1 MQKFSIGPVSLPGTK
16 GLFLIAGPCLV
27 ESREMAMEVAAELD
41 RIRKAEDIPVIFK
54 GSYRKANR
62 SSASSYTGIGDR
74 EALEIM
80 REIRETFGMPVLTDV
95 HETSEVELAAAY
107 VDVLQI
113 PAFLCRQTE
122 LIVAAASTGLAVNIK
137 KGQFLAPQDMAY
149 AAEKAASTG
158 NRKIMLTERGTT
170 FGYHNLVVDFRG
182 LPIMADSGWPVILD
196 VTHSVQLPGAG
207 AGVSG
212 GDRRFLM
219 PLARAAVATGVDG
232 LFFEVHPD
240 PATAMSDAS
249 TQAPL
254 ARFGEMVRELMQLQ
268 RCMTSIREEFHSR

>member
-1 MQKFSIGPVSLPGTK
+1 MQKFSIGPLSLPGEK

-27 ESREMAMEVAAELD
+27 ESRQMAMEVASELD
-41 RIRKAEDIPVIFK
+41 RISKEEEVPVIFK

-74 EALEIM
+74 EALEILAEV
-80 REIRETFGMPVLTDV
+80 RERFGMPVLTDI
-95 HETSEVELAAAY
+95 HETSEVELAASY

-113 PAFLCRQTE
+113 PAFLCRQTD

-158 NRKIMLTERGTT
+158 NKKIMLTERGTT
-170 FGYHNLVVDFRG
+170 FGYHNLVVDYRG
-182 LPIMADSGWPVILD
+182 LPIMAESGWPVILD

>member
-1 MQKFSIGPVSLPGTK
+1 MQKFSVGPVSLPGPK
-16 GLFLIAGPCLV
+16 GLFLIAGPCLI
-27 ESREMAMEVAAELD
+27 ENRRMAMEIAAELD
-41 RIRKAEDIPVIFK
+41 RIRKQEDVRIIFK

-74 EALEIM
+74 EALEIL
-80 REIRETFGMPVLTDV
+80 REIRDYFGMPVLTDV
-95 HETSEVELAAAY
+95 HETSEVELAASY

-113 PAFLCRQTE
+113 PAFLCRQTD

-137 KGQFLAPQDMAY
+137 KGQFLAPQEMAY

-158 NRKIMLTERGTT
+158 NKKIMLTERGTT
-170 FGYHNLVVDFRG
+170 FGYHNLVVDYRG
-182 LPIMADSGWPVILD
+182 LPIMAESGWPVILD

-254 ARFGEMVRELMQLQ
+254 AEFGAMVRELMQLQ
-268 RCMTSIREEFHSR
+268 SCMTSIREEFHSR

>member
-1 MQKFSIGPVSLPGTK
+1 MQKFSVGPVSLPGPK
-16 GLFLIAGPCLV
+16 GLFLIAGPCLI
-27 ESREMAMEVAAELD
+27 ENRRMAMEVAAELD
-41 RIRKAEDIPVIFK
+41 RIRKQEDVRIIFK

-74 EALEIM
+74 EALEIL
-80 REIRETFGMPVLTDV
+80 REIRDYFGMPVLTDV
-95 HETSEVELAAAY
+95 HETSEVELAASY

-113 PAFLCRQTE
+113 PAFLCRQTD

-137 KGQFLAPQDMAY
+137 KGQFLAPEDMAY

-158 NRKIMLTERGTT
+158 NKKIMLTERGTT

-182 LPIMADSGWPVILD
+182 LPIMADSGWPVIVD

-254 ARFGEMVRELMQLQ
+254 AEFGEMVRALMQLQ
-268 RCMTSIREEFHSR
+268 RCMQSIREEFHSR